1 MLFDS
6 HCHVDDDRYDEDREE
21 LINSLPE
28 KGIDLILEI
37 GADMGSSRRAA
48 KLAERY
54 PFIYAAVG
62 VHPSD
67 TRNMTEKDIEEL
79 AMLSQN
85 PKVKAIGEI
94 GLDYHYEDTHKPT
107 QQKWFRRQMELAMD
121 LSLPFIIH
129 DRDSHAD
136 CLSILR
142 EYDVKKT
149 GGVMHCFS
157 GSAQM
162 AKEVIGMG
170 MMISLGGPVTFKNAR
185 HAVEV
190 AKEIPLDKILIET
203 DSPYLAP
210 EPLRGKRN
218 SPEHVRFVAE
228 KIADLIKK
236 SVPDYLLG
244 EWRLANNLASMPIL
258 DAVVECLIEKGV
270 LTPPEDG
277 IGAEGCWMSVEK

>member
-6 HCHVDDDRYDEDREE
+6 HCHIDDDRYDEDREE

-37 GADMGSSRRAA
+37 GADMGSSKRAA
-48 KLAERY
+48 VLAEKY

-67 TRNMTEKDIEEL
+67 TRNMTEKDIDEL
-79 AMLSQN
+79 VALTKN

-94 GLDYHYEDTHKPT
+94 GLDYHYEDTHKPS
-107 QQKWFRRQMELAMD
+107 QQKWFRRQMELAME
-121 LSLPFIIH
+121 LNMPFIIH

-136 CLSILR
+136 CLDILR
-142 EYDVKKT
+142 KFDVKKT

-157 GSAQM
+157 GSVEM
-162 AKEVIGMG
+162 AKEVVSMG

-185 HAVEV
+185 HSVEV
-190 AKEIPLDKILIET
+190 AREIPLDKILIET

-218 SPEHVRFVAE
+218 SPEYVRFVAE
-228 KIADLIKK
+228 KIAEIKNESFETVAK
-236 SVPDYLLG
+236 VTKENAMKLF
-244 EWRLANNLASMPIL
+244 NIL
-258 DAVVECLIEKGV
+258 
-270 LTPPEDG
+270 
-277 IGAEGCWMSVEK
+277 